1 MNKEIAIIHLALNMP
16 QRIIHL
22 GDWEFVCFVNHTQMV
37 EQKLFEEDKE
47 TNCDIMFLV
56 RRTTETGEDK
66 IRLMSYKSN
75 PWLAYDEDVDMN
87 DKEIYK
93 QAIFIFNGNLSFVP
107 TEDSEG
113 NLMKMTKEDKK
124 KISRR
129 FNNDKIQTA
138 ELITKTNGSYEQYML
153 IIQFNDCIV

>member
-1 MNKEIAIIHLALNMP
+1 
-16 QRIIHL
+16 
-22 GDWEFVCFVNHTQMV
+22 MV

-75 PWLAYDEDVDMN
+75 PWLAYDEDVKKN
-87 DKEIYK
+87 DDDEEIIYK

-107 TEDSEG
+107 TEDREG
-113 NLMKMTKEDKK
+113 KLMKMTKEDKQ